1 MIKAVIFDM
10 DGVLIDAKE
19 WHYEALNRA
28 LSLFGFEI
36 SRHDHLTTYDGLPT
50 KDKLEML
57 SLERGLPTQLHS
69 FINKQKQSYTME
81 IAHSNCKPRFAQEYA
96 LSCLKSRGYKL
107 AVASNSIRD
116 SVELMM
122 DKARLNIYLDAM
134 LSTADVTRA
143 KPHPEIYIKAIERL
157 NLVADQCLVVEDN
170 KNGIKAAIDSGAH
183 VLVVKGLDDVNLE
196 NISSRIRE
204 IETHQGRVPSS
215 VLNPTQLGPQHQQ
228 HPH

>member
-1 MIKAVIFDM
+1 MIKAIIFDM

-57 SLERGLPTQLHS
+57 SLERGLPRQLHS
-69 FINKQKQSYTME
+69 FINKQKQCYTME

-96 LSCLKSRGYKL
+96 LSCLKAQGYRL
-107 AVASNSIRD
+107 AVASNSVRD

-122 DKARLNIYLDAM
+122 EKAKLNIYLDAM
-134 LSTADVTRA
+134 LSTADVLRA
-143 KPHPEIYIKAIERL
+143 KPHPEIYIKAIAKL
-157 NLVADQCLVVEDN
+157 NLVANECLVVEDN
-170 KNGIKAAIDSGAH
+170 RNGIKAAIDSGSH
-183 VLVVKGLDDVNLE
+183 VLIVKGLDDVNLA
-196 NISSRIRE
+196 NISTRIRE
-204 IETHQGRVPSS
+204 IDG
-215 VLNPTQLGPQHQQ
+215 QQ
-228 HPH
+228 TSRQCPAAEINLSA